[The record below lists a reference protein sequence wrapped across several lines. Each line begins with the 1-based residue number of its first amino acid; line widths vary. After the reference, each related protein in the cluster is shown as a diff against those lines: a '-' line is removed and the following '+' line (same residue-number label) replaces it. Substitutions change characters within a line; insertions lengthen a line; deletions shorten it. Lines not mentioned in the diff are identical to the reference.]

1 MRRDDVVESPNVT
14 IGIGHRLGSSATLTT
29 VTFDCSSLRWLG
41 SGNTDRRRR
50 ASGIFQACRLGV
62 AYLENRFDVKLR
74 IRSQHCANRLHR
86 PTASN
91 YVFTTP
97 HVRV

>member
-41 SGNTDRRRR
+41 VATLIVDRRPREFFKLVD
-50 ASGIFQACRLGV
+50 SGS
-62 AYLENRFDVKLR
+62 R
-74 IRSQHCANRLHR
+74 I
-86 PTASN
+86 
-91 YVFTTP
+91 
-97 HVRV
+97 